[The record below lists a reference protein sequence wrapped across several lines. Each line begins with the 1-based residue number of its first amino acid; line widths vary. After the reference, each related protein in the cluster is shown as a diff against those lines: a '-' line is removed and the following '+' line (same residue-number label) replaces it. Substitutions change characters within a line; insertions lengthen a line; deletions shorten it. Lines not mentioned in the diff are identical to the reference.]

1 MTMYSS
7 FVTLTTRRCLDD
19 DVFVIRDVENR
30 KEYL

>member
-7 FVTLTTRRCLDD
+7 FVTLKTGMSIDD

-30 KEYL
+30 KEY